1 MFQFSK
7 QKKKIKNSNN
17 NLFLGDKNNYS
28 NKGNREAMKN
38 DMAQEIHN
46 LKKQLLGNGNKSSK
60 KVYY

>member
-1 MFQFSK
+1 MVE
-7 QKKKIKNSNN
+7 KKIKNSNN

-28 NKGNREAMKN
+28 NNREAMKN

-46 LKKQLLGNGNKSSK
+46 LKKQLLGNRNKSSK